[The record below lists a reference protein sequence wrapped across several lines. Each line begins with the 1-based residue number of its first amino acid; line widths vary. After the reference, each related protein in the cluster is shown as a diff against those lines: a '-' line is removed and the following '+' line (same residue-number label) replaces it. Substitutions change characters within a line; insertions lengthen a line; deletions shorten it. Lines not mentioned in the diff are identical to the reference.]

1 MGSYTGPT
9 HRLTDDSPVNMDPVT
24 MQELSAVLKG
34 MTAHK
39 AAGPDNIPSE
49 ALGGQQKLPL
59 LNLFNNALLV
69 GVVPQDWSTAVVA
82 EVHKRGTMADPNNYR
97 PISLLSTS
105 YKLFARILQERLKMA
120 TDGKLSCTQYGF
132 RATRSSSPAIHVARR
147 LIESAR
153 RHGSTLYVQL
163 LDWTQAFDKL
173 HPQAVSQALARH
185 GAIYQSPTFTVRAA
199 GNRSHFAQ
207 ASSGI
212 RQGCPLSPY
221 VFLLLCAQ
229 HDYG

>member
-34 MTAHK
+34 MTANK
-39 AAGPDNIPSE
+39 APGPDNIPSE

-105 YKLFARILQERLKMA
+105 YKPFCADPPRTVENGHRRQAKLYSIRLQSHKVELTGHPRSAPSHRKCQ
-120 TDGKLSCTQYGF
+120 K
-132 RATRSSSPAIHVARR
+132 TRVNLVRP
-147 LIESAR
+147 
-153 RHGSTLYVQL
+153 TLG
-163 LDWTQAFDKL
+163 LD
-173 HPQAVSQALARH
+173 PSV
-185 GAIYQSPTFTVRAA
+185 
-199 GNRSHFAQ
+199 
-207 ASSGI
+207 
-212 RQGCPLSPY
+212 
-221 VFLLLCAQ
+221 
-229 HDYG
+229 